1 VVKRV
6 FIPNI
11 LPSITSHHGGD
22 THVDRETCGPRAA
35 SPGGNLEEP
44 PISGVTRRTF
54 LLSSLALASEC
65 AFAFSQRPPL
75 DELYRHTGNGDQPPL
90 IVIPGAFGSR
100 LLDTR
105 TGEEI
110 WPKSSR
116 KLLFSSYK
124 GLEVEI
130 DEATLDPVK
139 GDVQP
144 YRVFRKGLG
153 RDFYGQIL
161 NTLEGPGGYQRRLPG
176 EPVAPKQRN
185 YYVYLYDWR
194 LDNVAAVAGLH
205 ELIERIR
212 VDYGNPGLQVDIL
225 AHSNG
230 GLLARYY
237 ARYGATDLL
246 DTADATPTY
255 AGAPAI
261 RRLLLVGTPNLG
273 SMQPVLSHV
282 RGEEIGFRKI
292 PAEVVA
298 TTSGAPQ
305 MMPHPAIPW
314 LVDSRGDAIDR
325 DVFDLETWRD
335 FRWSIF
341 DPHVRERTI
350 HRKGGGAAG
359 RRYLEILEAYLGKH
373 LARGRNFMLLIS
385 SESTGQDV
393 KPFIFGGDC
402 DATVA
407 RLVVEEVRGK
417 MLARERAESIEY
429 PMAGIDYHALIHDPG
444 DSVVTRSSLLGRC
457 ETGLL
462 PGFSALPSMPASHS
476 VFLCEQHQ
484 FLTGNRTFQ
493 NNLLHTLL
501 NLDPAWI

>member
-1 VVKRV
+1 VPVE
-6 FIPNI
+6 
-11 LPSITSHHGGD
+11 SA
-22 THVDRETCGPRAA
+22 PRNQVQ
-35 SPGGNLEEP
+35 SGLSGNLEEA

-54 LLSSLALASEC
+54 LLNALALTSGCTAL
-65 AFAFSQRPPL
+65 AKKRPPL
-75 DELYRHTGNGDQPPL
+75 DDLYSHTGNDDQPPL
-90 IVIPGAFGSR
+90 ILIPGAFGSR

-105 TGEEI
+105 TGREI
-110 WPKSSR
+110 WPRSST

-130 DEATLDPVK
+130 DENTLDPVRN
-139 GDVQP
+139 GVQP
-144 YRVFRKGLG
+144 YRVFREGLG

-161 NTLEGPGGYQRRLPG
+161 ETLEGAGSYQRRQPG
-176 EPVAPKQRN
+176 EPVEAKQRN

-212 VDYGNPGLQVDIL
+212 VDYQNPGLQVDIL

-230 GLLARYY
+230 GMLARYY
-237 ARYGATDLL
+237 ARFGATDHL
-246 DTADATPTY
+246 DTGFAIPTH

-282 RGEEIGFRKI
+282 RGEEIGLRRI

-305 MMPHPAIPW
+305 LMPHPAIPW
-314 LVDSRGDAIDR
+314 LVDRSGDAIDR

-335 FRWSIF
+335 FQWSIF
-341 DPHVRERTI
+341 DPHVRQRAI
-350 HRKGGGAAG
+350 RRKGGGAAG
-359 RRYLEILEAYLGKH
+359 RRYMAILEAYLGKH
-373 LARGRNFMLLIS
+373 LARGRNFMLLMSQES
-385 SESTGQDV
+385 SERDV

-407 RLVVEEVRGK
+407 RLVVEEIRGK
-417 MLARERAESIEY
+417 MVARESTEAIAN
-429 PMAGIDYHALIHDPG
+429 PVAGIDYQDLIHDPG
-444 DSVVTRSSLLGRC
+444 DSVVTRNSLLGRY
-457 ETGLL
+457 ETELL
-462 PGFSALPSMPASHS
+462 PGFSALPPMPASYS
-476 VFLCEQHQ
+476 VFLCELHQ
-484 FLTGNRTFQ
+484 NLTGNRTFQ
-493 NNLLHTLL
+493 NNLLHTLF
-501 NLDPAWI
+501 NVNSSWINPTRAITTPATGTSITPLGQ

>member
-1 VVKRV
+1 
-6 FIPNI
+6 
-11 LPSITSHHGGD
+11 
-22 THVDRETCGPRAA
+22 
-35 SPGGNLEEP
+35 
-44 PISGVTRRTF
+44 
-54 LLSSLALASEC
+54 LSTLALASGC
-65 AFAFSQRPPL
+65 ASVTRRRPPL
-75 DELYRHTGNGDQPPL
+75 ADLYAHTGNHDQPPL

-105 TGEEI
+105 TGREI
-110 WPKSSR
+110 WPKSSA

-130 DEATLDPVK
+130 DEATLDPVT
-139 GDVQP
+139 GSVQP
-144 YRVFRKGLG
+144 YRVFREGLG

-161 NTLEGPGGYQRRLPG
+161 NTLEGAGGYQRRQPG
-176 EPVAPKQRN
+176 EPVEPKQRN

-194 LDNVAAVAGLH
+194 LDNVTAVAGLH

-212 VDYGNPGLQVDIL
+212 FDYEDPGLQVDIL

-237 ARYGATDLL
+237 ARYGAIDHL
-246 DTADATPTY
+246 DTAHATPSH

-282 RGEEIGFRKI
+282 RGEEIGLRKI

-305 MMPHPAIPW
+305 LMPHPAIPW
-314 LVDSRGDAIDR
+314 LVDRRGDAIAR
-325 DVFDLETWRD
+325 DVFDLETWREYQ
-335 FRWSIF
+335 WSIF
-341 DPHVRERTI
+341 DPNVRERTVR
-350 HRKGGGAAG
+350 RKGGGAAG

-373 LARGRNFMLLIS
+373 LARGRNFMLLMS
-385 SESTGQDV
+385 SASSGQDV
-393 KPFIFGGDC
+393 KPFVFGGDC

-417 MLARERAESIEY
+417 MVARERPESILN
-429 PMAGIDYHALIHDPG
+429 PVTGVDYQDLIHDPG
-444 DSVVTRSSLLGRC
+444 DSVVTRNSLLGRC
-457 ETGLL
+457 ETELL
-462 PGFSALPSMPASHS
+462 PGFSPLRPMPISHS

-484 FLTGNRTFQ
+484 LLTGNATFQ

-501 NLDPAWI
+501 NADPA

>member
-1 VVKRV
+1 MR
-6 FIPNI
+6 
-11 LPSITSHHGGD
+11 D
-22 THVDRETCGPRAA
+22 
-35 SPGGNLEEP
+35 NLEEL
-44 PISGVTRRTF
+44 PIPGITRRRF
-54 LLSSLALASEC
+54 LLSTLALAGDH
-65 AFAFSQRPPL
+65 ALGFSQRPPL
-75 DELYRHTGNGDQPPL
+75 DDLYSHAGNADQPPL

-105 TGEEI
+105 IGSEI
-110 WPKSSR
+110 WPKSAR
-116 KLLFSSYK
+116 KLMFSSYK
-124 GLEVEI
+124 GLEVDI
-130 DEATLDPVK
+130 DAATLDPVST
-139 GDVQP
+139 DVQP
-144 YRVFRKGLG
+144 YLVFRKGLG

-161 NTLEGPGGYQRRLPG
+161 ETLEGPGGYQRRQPG
-176 EPVAPKQRN
+176 DAVDPQQQRN

-212 VDYGNPGLQVDIL
+212 VAYQDPKLQVDIL

-230 GLLARYY
+230 GMLARYY
-237 ARYGATDLL
+237 ARYGATDYL
-246 DTADATPTY
+246 DTGDATPTY
-255 AGAPAI
+255 AGAAAI

-282 RGEEIGFRKI
+282 RGEEIGLRKI

-305 MMPHPAIPW
+305 LMPHPAIPW
-314 LVDSRGDAIDR
+314 LVDNKGDVINR

-335 FRWSIF
+335 FQWSIF

-350 HRKGGGAAG
+350 RRKGGGAAG
-359 RRYLEILEAYLGKH
+359 ERYMEVLEAYLGKH
-373 LARGRNFMLLIS
+373 LERGRNFMLLMACKN
-385 SESTGQDV
+385 SERDV

-417 MLARERAESIEY
+417 MVARERAESIVD
-429 PMAGIDYHALIHDPG
+429 PVAGIDYQDLIHDPG
-444 DSVVTRSSLLGRC
+444 DSVVTRNSLLGRS
-457 ETGLL
+457 ETELL
-462 PGFSALPSMPASHS
+462 PGFSPLPPMPASHS
-476 VFLCEQHQ
+476 VFLCERHQ

-501 NLDPAWI
+501 TADTEWI